1 MPCLDKKENDMELF
15 AILVFVCY
23 AALIVGC
30 LAATIHGLVL
40 AFRASIV
47 LGIICFFISPAYLI
61 FGLVKWFAGVDLAQ
75 LIVER
80 FKEV

>member
-1 MPCLDKKENDMELF
+1 MEV
-15 AILVFVCY
+15 IVVLVFLFY
-23 AALIVGC
+23 AAVILGC

-40 AFRASIV
+40 AFRASII

-61 FGLVKWFAGVDLAQ
+61 FGLVKWLAGVDLAQ

>member
-1 MPCLDKKENDMELF
+1 MEII
-15 AILVFVCY
+15 AILVFVLY

>member
-1 MPCLDKKENDMELF
+1 MEVI
-15 AILVFVCY
+15 AVLVFLFY
-23 AALIVGC
+23 AAMILGC

-40 AFRASIV
+40 AFRASII
-47 LGIICFFISPAYLI
+47 LGIICLFISPAYLI

>member
-1 MPCLDKKENDMELF
+1 MLF
-15 AILVFVCY
+15 LFQNLQHLFDAGFHQ
-23 AALIVGC
+23 G
-30 LAATIHGLVL
+30 GLVL

>member
-1 MPCLDKKENDMELF
+1 VPCPDKKEIEMEGI
-15 AILVFVCY
+15 AILVFIFY
-23 AALIVGC
+23 AALIIGC

-40 AFRASIV
+40 AFRASII